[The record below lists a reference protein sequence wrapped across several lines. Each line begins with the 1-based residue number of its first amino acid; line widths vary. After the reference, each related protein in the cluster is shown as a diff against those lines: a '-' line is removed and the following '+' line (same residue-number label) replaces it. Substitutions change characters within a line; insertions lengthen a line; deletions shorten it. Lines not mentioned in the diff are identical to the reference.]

1 MASEI
6 ETKVQQKEQALKN
19 SQAKIDAAKHAIA
32 GRQMILDRLVE
43 DHERKAEDLTRM
55 KELAKAHA
63 PLQKRY
69 DFLVDRINEM
79 IRTHNHEDGMLQQ
92 DPEYIALKKER
103 EELEP
108 KLADTLPL
116 IKKIYYGKDR
126 A

>member
-6 ETKVQQKEQALKN
+6 ENKVQQKEEALKN

-32 GRQMILDRLVE
+32 GRQMILDKLVA
-43 DHERKAEDLTRM
+43 DHERKAADLTRM
-55 KELAKAHA
+55 RELAEAHA

-69 DFLVDRINEM
+69 DLVKARITEM
-79 IRTHNHEDGMLQQ
+79 FKTHNPEDGKLQQ
-92 DPEYIALKKER
+92 NAEYIALLREE

-116 IKKIYYGKDR
+116 INRIYYGKDR